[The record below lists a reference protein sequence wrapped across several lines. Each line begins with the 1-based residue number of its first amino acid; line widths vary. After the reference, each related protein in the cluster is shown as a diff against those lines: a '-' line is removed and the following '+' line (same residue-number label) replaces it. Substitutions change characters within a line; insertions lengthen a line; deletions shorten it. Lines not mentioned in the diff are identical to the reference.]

1 MIRRTGRWVELEER
15 MVIYETLEEARKE
28 FEAGDYEV
36 ILKSMRLCARQR
48 VQPPD
53 WLISAFCDRVE
64 SPENFKT
71 WDDAFGPPMP
81 KGTKQAAREEKKSWV
96 RLALKIRELKT
107 RGIRGEALY
116 EQAAKELRL
125 GSWQTVRDAYYRKPK
140 NVRDMVSLAASV
152 LEAAVR
158 EGIKQPDGQLA
169 VSLEE
174 FEDWLIDYAG
184 RHPPS
189 SS

>member
-1 MIRRTGRWVELEER
+1 MTA
-15 MVIYETLEEARKE
+15 YKTLEEARKK
-28 FEAGDYEV
+28 FEAGDYGV
-36 ILKSMRLCARQR
+36 ILKSMRFCARQR

-53 WLISAFCDRVE
+53 WLISAFCDRVGN
-64 SPENFKT
+64 PENFET
-71 WDDAFGPPMP
+71 WDHAFGPPMP
-81 KGTKQAAREEKKSWV
+81 KGTKQAAREEKKNWV
-96 RLALKIRELKT
+96 PLALKIRELRT

-125 GSWQTVRDAYYRKPK
+125 GSWQTVRDAYYRKPRI
-140 NVRDMVSLAASV
+140 VRDMVSLAANV

-184 RHPPS
+184 RHLLS